1 MRIRSPWQK
10 WFGLPSLC
18 AALLAIASSANAV
31 VILSNL
37 GNGDGDGEL
46 DLTMNG
52 GSASTRIRGAVG
64 FTIGG
69 TEQSGTFL
77 FTVRLNNPSA
87 EVISLRLV
95 NDSGGVTPTPT
106 GSQIAVANPASS
118 TTISGGGLGYT
129 LSWDGTLAANTRYW
143 VIAAVEGTVGDS
155 ATWVDRGAYTANG
168 ASFFQAQTEAFGG
181 WTENV
186 GVNLSLG
193 IDVTPVPEPAQTGAI
208 AALFLVACSLAHTFR
223 GRAVSRLRK
232 LFT

>member
-1 MRIRSPWQK
+1 MSKVRVFSK
-10 WFGLPSLC
+10 WFVLPLLC
-18 AALLAIASSANAV
+18 AVICTLVVPAKAA

-37 GNGDGDGEL
+37 GNPDGDGEL

-52 GSASTRIRGAVG
+52 GNVAQRIRGAVG
-64 FTIGG
+64 FTIGA

-77 FTVRLNNPSA
+77 FTVRANNPGA
-87 EVISLRLV
+87 EIISLRLV
-95 NDSGGVTPTPT
+95 NDGGDTPT

-143 VIAAVEGTVGDS
+143 IIAAVEGTVVDS
-155 ATWVDRGAYTANG
+155 ATWVDRGGYTANG
-168 ASFFQAQTEAFGG
+168 ATFFQAQSETGGG
-181 WTENV
+181 WNEII

-208 AALFLVACSLAHTFR
+208 AALFLLAFTLVHSFR
-223 GRAVSRLRK
+223 SGGLSKARKFLSRS
-232 LFT
+232 